1 MTIPCFLRPVPLLGL
16 LSALVLIPVHSA
28 HAASACSECPGDLNN
43 NGQVTIDEI
52 LTVVN
57 AALTGCPPAGPSLSS
72 LLQTGQTECDQG
84 SGTLGACP
92 GSPPGQDGAVTAG
105 VPLSYTDNGNG
116 TVSDNVTG
124 LIWEKLSS
132 DGGLHDV
139 GTQYTWYDAFAS
151 KITALNTSPCFAGH
165 CDWRLPNRRELESLV
180 NSGTMAPAIDP
191 TFDTACTPG
200 CTVTTCSCTQLD
212 YYWSSTTY
220 VASPASAWAVDANL
234 GSVDAFCKLF
244 GAAPGGSYV
253 RAVRG
258 GL

>member
-28 HAASACSECPGDLNN
+28 HAASACSACPGDLNN
-43 NGQVTIDEI
+43 NDQVTIDEI

-84 SGTLGACP
+84 EGTLGACQT
-92 GSPPGQDGAVTAG
+92 GSPPGQDGAVEAG
-105 VPLSYTDNGNG
+105 APLSYTDNGE
-116 TVSDNVTG
+116 TITDNATG
-124 LIWEKLSS
+124 LMWEKLSQE
-132 DGGLHDV
+132 GGSVHDA
-139 GTQYTWYDAFAS
+139 TITYTWYEAFGT
-151 KITALNTSPCFAGH
+151 KIAALNTPPCFVDH

-180 NSGTMAPAIDP
+180 DTGRVPPAIDP
-191 TFDTACTPG
+191 VFNSGCTSG
-200 CTVTTCSCTQLD
+200 CTVSTCSCTQLK

-220 VASPASAWAVDANL
+220 HDVPTFAWAVDGNV
-234 GSVDAFCKLF
+234 GIVNAFEK
-244 GAAPGGSYV
+244 AVIKYDV